1 MHAAVACQAL
11 QSGHC
16 LEVRY
21 DGYVRIV
28 EVHAC
33 GWTKED
39 HAVMRV
45 WRIRGGSVSNE
56 PGSFSGSTRQLASS
70 CSMSCPPLP
79 GRATS
84 GETELLSASSA
95 NSNPPQSPS
104 CACRK
109 SNPDILVVY
118 QECAAVAADGNPA
131 RGDSAT
137 AANTLSSESPTHA
150 PCRACASQQAS
161 S

>member
-1 MHAAVACQAL
+1 MHTAVACQAL

-33 GWTKED
+33 GWTKEG

-45 WRIRGGSVSNE
+45 WQVRGGSVSNE
-56 PGSFSGSTRQLASS
+56 PVCWKLLRFERQLAPS

-79 GRATS
+79 GSATS
-84 GETELLSASSA
+84 GETEPLSASSA
-95 NSNPPQSPS
+95 NSNPPQSHS
-104 CACRK
+104 C
-109 SNPDILVVY
+109 PY
-118 QECAAVAADGNPA
+118 QKLIPMAEAEN
-131 RGDSAT
+131 RGMMRPNDRDLDT
-137 AANTLSSESPTHA
+137 APIPPRRPL
-150 PCRACASQQAS
+150 R
-161 S
+161 